1 MTKYLLDTHAFLW
14 YFEDSDKLS
23 ETAAGIIEDMNLQ
36 KYVSIASLWEFSIKY
51 SIGKLQF
58 DGGLSNLWDMILQ
71 NSFTILPI
79 TQSYLSNIILN
90 LPFIHRDPFDRLIIA
105 TAKADNM
112 TILTDDENIQKYDVS
127 FIW

>member
-1 MTKYLLDTHAFLW
+1 VTKYLLDTHAFLW

>member
-23 ETAAGIIEDMNLQ
+23 ETVADIIEDMNLQ

-58 DGGLSNLWDMILQ
+58 DGGLSHLWDMILR
-71 NSFTILPI
+71 NGFTILPI
-79 TQSYLSNIILN
+79 TQSHLSNIILN

-112 TILTDDENIQKYDVS
+112 TILTDDGNIQKYDVS